1 MRTTTPTETQ
11 PPLSLRSECLTGG
24 VLGLGLDL
32 VPEPPADGVEPTPL
46 VVPLEGAG
54 DFVVRDLV
62 PEPPADGVEPTP
74 LVVPLEG
81 AGDFVLRDLVP
92 ELLRDVSLVC
102 FVSTTGEVYAGF
114 SAKQTGQLVKLSSSG
129 T

>member
-24 VLGLGLDL
+24 VLGLGL
-32 VPEPPADGVEPTPL
+32 
-46 VVPLEGAG
+46 
-54 DFVVRDLV
+54 DLV